1 MSEKKFITFD
11 EALELHHSLGVPI
24 GRTSLYRAV
33 KESKEEGTPIP
44 AKKINGRYLFDREEL
59 TKFIKEALA
68 N

>member
-1 MSEKKFITFD
+1 MNEKKFITFD

-33 KESKEEGTPIP
+33 QESQGKENPIP
-44 AKKINGRYLFDREEL
+44 CKKINGRYLFDKEEL

>member
-11 EALELHHSLGVPI
+11 EALELFNSLGVPI

-33 KESKEEGTPIP
+33 KESQRKKYPIP
-44 AKKINGRYLFDREEL
+44 AKKINGRYLFDKEDL